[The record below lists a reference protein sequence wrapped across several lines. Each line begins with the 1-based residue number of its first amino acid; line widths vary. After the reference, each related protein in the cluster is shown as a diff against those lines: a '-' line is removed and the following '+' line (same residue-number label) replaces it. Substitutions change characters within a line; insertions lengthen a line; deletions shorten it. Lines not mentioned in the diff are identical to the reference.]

1 MKVTLRVA
9 TVRKQ
14 RPGHTVFTG
23 KAVDREGRIIDAR
36 SFYVVNSTRQQLVQ
50 TVEAGQWWTF
60 EGPVT
65 SRAVDADGY
74 KLTEHTIEPV
84 AATLE
89 RISGEHLIQYLNQSA
104 LFTGIGQVK
113 ARRLWEAFG
122 DDLYRILDEGDLRAL
137 STVLSRDIAS
147 NAIDKWAAAGH
158 GPALK
163 WMQGIGLEVRIG
175 RKVLEFHGSAT
186 QAKLQED
193 PYRLLSFC
201 ANWKTVDTLAR
212 TTFGVAFDD
221 ERRVNGA
228 IEEACYAAFAEGH
241 TAILSAQLQARI
253 GRLLGPYSWP
263 LVHSSLNRGLTNGA
277 FVIGPHG
284 VQPTGAAA
292 MEHTV
297 ARLVTNLA
305 QHPAPMVT
313 DAELRSLIANYERDN
328 AIELNPEQH
337 LAVEAVN
344 GERVV
349 LVTGGAGVGKTTVLK
364 AMYRLFDAAGIEVV
378 QMALAGRA
386 AKRMQ
391 EATGRPARTIASF
404 IRDTTEGV
412 LLPTVVV
419 IDEASMLDVVSMAA
433 VCERLSST
441 TRLVLLGDPYQL
453 MPVGPGL
460 ILHALAGVPGLPHV
474 ELKTVKRYGGAIL
487 AAAQAI
493 RAGCWPDLSDD
504 VDQDISFLE
513 CSIAKDLMAEVVVD
527 LYDLDPENTQI
538 LVSKRE
544 GAGGAKSINAEAQR
558 RHTCFRPPVLSEH
571 GESTGLHE
579 GDPVLCTRNMWDR
592 GLQNGSMGSI
602 TRVQSTAAELADVM
616 VGATGTVIAWIRWD
630 DGETRPL
637 VDEMLGD
644 ITLGYAVTVHKAQG
658 SQWKRVIVPVVD
670 NRMLDRSLLY
680 TALTRAQSQV
690 VLLGDVAAARTAVE
704 KPPRSTTR
712 QVALDLTVQRFLKA
726 IAEESK
732 ALLPA

>member
-1 MKVTLRVA
+1 MRVTLRVA

-14 RPGHTVFTG
+14 HPGYTVFTG
-23 KAVDREGRIIDAR
+23 KAVDREGRLLDAR
-36 SFYVVNSTRQQLVQ
+36 SFYVVSSTRHQLIQ
-50 TVEAGQWWTF
+50 TVEAGQWWTV

-65 SRAVDADGY
+65 SRVVDADGY
-74 KLTEHTIEPV
+74 RLTEHTIKPV

-89 RISGEHLIQYLNQSA
+89 RLSGEHLIQYLNQSA

-122 DDLYRILDEGDLRAL
+122 DDLYRILDEGDLPAL
-137 STVLSRDIAS
+137 STILSPDIAS
-147 NAIDKWAAAGH
+147 NAIENWAAAGH
-158 GPALK
+158 GAALR
-163 WMQGIGLEVRIG
+163 WMQSIGLEVRIG

-186 QAKLQED
+186 QSKLQED

-212 TTFGVAFDD
+212 TTFGVPFDD

-253 GRLLGPYSWP
+253 GRLLGPDSWP

-277 FVIGPHG
+277 FVVGPHG

-297 ARLVTNLA
+297 ARLVSTLTR
-305 QHPAPMVT
+305 HPAPMVS
-313 DAELRSLIANYERDN
+313 DPELQSLIASYERDN
-328 AIELNPEQH
+328 AIELNTEQH

-344 GERVV
+344 RERVV

-364 AMYRLFDAAGIEVV
+364 AMYRLFDTAGIEVV

-404 IRDTTEGV
+404 IRDTTEGA

-460 ILHALAGVPGLPHV
+460 ILHALAGVLGLPHV

-493 RAGCWPDLSDD
+493 RAGRWPDLSDD
-504 VDQDISFLE
+504 VDQDISFLPCGVAE
-513 CSIAKDLMAEVVVD
+513 DSIAGVVVD

-558 RHTCFRPPVLSEH
+558 RHTSFRPPVLSED

-592 GLQNGSMGSI
+592 GLQNGSMGVI
-602 TRVQSTAAELADVM
+602 TRVQSTAAELADET
-616 VGATGTVIAWIRWD
+616 VGAAGTVIAWIRWD

-637 VDEMLGD
+637 VEEMLND

-658 SQWKRVIVPVVD
+658 SQWKRVIVPVVG

-680 TALTRAQSQV
+680 TALTRAQAQV
-690 VLLGDVAAARTAVE
+690 VLLGDVTAAKTAVE

-712 QVALDLTVQRFLKA
+712 QVALDLTVQRMLKA

-732 ALLPA
+732 VLLPT